1 MSDWSAEHAQINNNI
16 LELLLQTL
24 LSLCKLYSL
33 NTMKVLQLCL
43 DSQKNERALKQ
54 TGNRK

>member
-43 DSQKNERALKQ
+43 DSQKNERTLKQ